1 MNTWGLRAAIGAILA
16 AGAVAGLPA
25 GAQTLGNYAGDLI
38 VSSSTYTD
46 PGFGVGYA
54 LPNSGGVTAT
64 NSSAFCSNANCSANV
79 WNNVNADANFGITS
93 NLYLSNVNPLTGA
106 VDNTLNVSAL
116 AASQG
121 INLNTS
127 FSSKSE
133 GAINLTPDGSGLTF
147 MAYNA
152 TSAQLDISNSNTPGV
167 IESGN
172 TDTAAATYRGVG
184 QISLSNN
191 GLQYTT
197 TNAYNGNNGRAAILG
212 SNGYYYTVGNGG
224 NGSGGAATTA
234 GTGVQLITPGINA
247 TAATPGTTQVASY
260 NITQQGDAA
269 DKPAKDNNFRGETV
283 YNGVLYVTKGS
294 GSNGI
299 DTVYQVGPAGMTSS
313 TSNPTATAA
322 GSMTILPGFS
332 TNLAKS
338 TPTAAAPVDHPFGLF
353 FANSTTL
360 YVADEGSGSTSDL
373 SGGSTPF
380 ELGGL
385 QKYSLVGNT
394 WQLDYTL
401 RGSLM
406 GSSYTVNGTGSLAGD
421 SLSTSVDG
429 LRNLAGKVNAN
440 GTVTLYALTSTIG
453 SNLGDAGADPN
464 QLVAITDTLG
474 DTSASQVTGENYS
487 VLETA
492 ALGQVLRGVAVAPVP
507 LPPTL
512 WLLLGGLG
520 GLGLMR
526 RPKRLA
532 RSTLVARG
540 CLEYRPY
547 EGVASG

>member
-1 MNTWGLRAAIGAILA
+1 MKKIALYGAVAVA
-16 AGAVAGLPA
+16 AGALWALPA
-25 GAQTLGNYAGDLI
+25 GAQAALGSYSNDLL

-46 PGFGVGYA
+46 PNFAVGYA
-54 LPNSGGVTAT
+54 LPNSGGVTAI

-79 WNNVNADANFGITS
+79 WNNVTVDANFGITS
-93 NLYLSNVNPLTGA
+93 NLYLSNVNPTTGA
-106 VDNTLNVSAL
+106 VDNTVNVTAL
-116 AASQG
+116 AAAEG
-121 INLNTS
+121 ITLNTS

-152 TSAQLDISNSNTPGV
+152 AAGQLDISNSNTPGV
-167 IESGN
+167 IEPGN
-172 TDTAAATYRGVG
+172 TDTATATYRGVG
-184 QISLSNN
+184 QINLSNN

-212 SNGYYYTVGNGG
+212 ANGYYYMVGNGG
-224 NGSGGAATTA
+224 NGNGGAATTA
-234 GTGVQLITPGINA
+234 GTGVQLLTPGVNA

-260 NITQQGDAA
+260 NITQQGYAA
-269 DKPAKDNNFRGETV
+269 DKAAKDNNFRGETV
-283 YNGVLYVTKGS
+283 YNGELYVTKGS

-299 DTVYQVGPAGMTSS
+299 DTVYAVGPAGMTSS
-313 TSNPTATAA
+313 TTNPTATAA
-322 GSMTILPGFS
+322 GQMTILPGFS
-332 TNLAKS
+332 TTLAKA
-338 TPTAAAPVDHPFGLF
+338 TPTAADPVYHPFGLF

-360 YVADEGSGSTSDL
+360 YVADEGSGSTADL

-385 QKYSLVGNT
+385 QKYSLVNGT
-394 WQLDYTL
+394 WDLDYTL

-421 SLSTSVDG
+421 SLTTNVDG
-429 LRNLAGKVNAN
+429 LRNLTGKVNAN

-474 DTSASQVTGENYS
+474 DTSSSQVSGEDYT

-492 ALGQVLRGVAVAPVP
+492 ALGQVLRGVAIAPTVP
-507 LPPTL
+507 LPSTV
-512 WLLLGGLG
+512 WLLLSGLG
-520 GLGLMR
+520 VGGFGMAR
-526 RPKRLA
+526 RKRQ
-532 RSTLVARG
+532 SV
-540 CLEYRPY
+540 
-547 EGVASG
+547 